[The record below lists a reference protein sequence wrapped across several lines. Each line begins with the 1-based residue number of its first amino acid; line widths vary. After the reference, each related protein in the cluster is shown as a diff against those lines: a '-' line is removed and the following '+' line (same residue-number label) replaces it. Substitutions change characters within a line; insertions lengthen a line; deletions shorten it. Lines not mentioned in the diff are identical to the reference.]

1 LRVGVFGNEESWYVE
16 DLKRAGSP
24 LNVECRRLDFREMAM
39 RIETGQLRFAC
50 GEEDLLEFDAF
61 IVRTM
66 PPGSLEQVVTRMDL
80 LERLRHAGKI
90 VVNSPRAVECAV
102 DKSLTTAKLAEHGLP
117 VPATWVGESSESAMQ
132 AFEDLG
138 GDVVVKP
145 VFGAEGRGIVR
156 VSDPDLA
163 FRTFRTLERLDA
175 VLYLQRFIPH
185 RGYDVR
191 VLVLDGQMLGA
202 IRRESKDDFRTNI
215 ARNGS
220 AFPCEIDNA
229 QHDLALRACEIIGTR
244 IAGVD
249 LLSDVDR
256 QQYVIEL
263 NAVPGWR
270 AFGKSTGI
278 DVAARLLE
286 SIRDG
291 WLLRTERETG
301 QTSENR
307 GRLPETDPAE
317 TVPAAPPRP

>member
-1 LRVGVFGNEESWYVE
+1 MRIGVFGNEGSWYVE
-16 DLKRAGSP
+16 DLKRAGGP
-24 LNVECRRLDFREMAM
+24 LGIECRRLDFREMSM
-39 RIETGQLRFAC
+39 QIETDHLRFHC
-50 GEEDLLEFDAF
+50 GQENLLVFDAF

-66 PPGSLEQVVTRMDL
+66 PPGSLEEVVTRMDL
-80 LERLRHAGKI
+80 LERLKQAGKT

-102 DKSLTTAKLAEHGLP
+102 DKSLTTAKLAERGLP
-117 VPATWVGESSESAMQ
+117 VPPTWVGETSEAAMQ

-163 FRTFRTLERLDA
+163 FRTFRTLERLNA
-175 VLYLQRFIPH
+175 VLYLQQFIPH
-185 RGYDVR
+185 QGYDIR
-191 VLVLDGQMLGA
+191 VLVLDGAVLGA
-202 IRRESKDDFRTNI
+202 IRRDSTDDFRTNV

-220 AFPCEIDNA
+220 ASVCEIDGEQRA
-229 QHDLALRACEIIGTR
+229 LALRACDIIETR

-249 LLSDVDR
+249 LLSDASGR
-256 QQYVIEL
+256 QYVIEL

-270 AFGKSTGI
+270 AFGKTTGI

-291 WLLRTERETG
+291 WLQHAESAALRPQPGTVTAGTTRT
-301 QTSENR
+301 
-307 GRLPETDPAE
+307 LPPHH
-317 TVPAAPPRP
+317 